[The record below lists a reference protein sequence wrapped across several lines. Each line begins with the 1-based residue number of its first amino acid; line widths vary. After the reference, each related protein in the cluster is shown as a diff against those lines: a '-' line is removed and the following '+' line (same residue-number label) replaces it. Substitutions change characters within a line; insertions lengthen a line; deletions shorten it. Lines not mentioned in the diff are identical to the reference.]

1 MRLEDANGYHVIN
14 GVELNHMP
22 RRSSR
27 YCDSQERSGW
37 VAVEGKPK
45 HAFMLNAIFSYN

>member
-1 MRLEDANGYHVIN
+1 MRLEDENGRNVIN
-14 GVELNHMP
+14 GVELNHIP
-22 RRSSR
+22 GRSSC

-37 VAVEGKPK
+37 AAVEGKPK